1 MDDITEDVEERVV
14 DTLDLGKCESEVDSV
29 KALVEFEEKVV
40 ELMLH
45 HPLFPPTFLLGEG
58 GHDGVKWDVLDEF
71 WLAELLDEL
80 YELERVF
87 GRG

>member
-45 HPLFPPTFLLGEG
+45 HPLFPPTFS
-58 GHDGVKWDVLDEF
+58 VIS
-71 WLAELLDEL
+71 
-80 YELERVF
+80 
-87 GRG
+87 